1 MSSYPLLQAM
11 RAKRERI
18 EAEIA
23 APYRAETI
31 RANMLAVQER
41 EARAG
46 LERIMRSE
54 MLPHILREIGHKLG
68 EGVHREIMKAIG
80 KQKGFSGTTTL
91 ELPTDMLLAAD
102 PKSVVA
108 RVVDWWKSETAPRM
122 SLRAFKGDMEMK
134 SHVTTLDI
142 RLPEMGYR
150 EQVMDRI

>member
-1 MSSYPLLQAM
+1 M
-11 RAKRERI
+11 RAKRELI

-54 MLPHILREIGHKLG
+54 ILPHILRSIGHKLG
-68 EGVHREIMKAIG
+68 DAVHHEIMKAVG
-80 KQKGFSGTTTL
+80 KQKGFSSTTTL
-91 ELPTDMLLAAD
+91 ELPTSMLLSAD

-108 RVVDWWKSETAPRM
+108 RVVDWWKQETAPRM
-122 SLRAFKGDMEMK
+122 SLRAFKGEMEVK
-134 SHVTTLDI
+134 SHVTVLDI

-150 EQVMDRI
+150 EHVADSI